1 MKQYSLFTLM
11 ILLGTLIFN
20 SCVDESMGDGEKK
33 VVEGIP
39 VGIKLS
45 FVKEDAEKISTKV
58 GIGEDAENSVYD
70 ICLFVFDKDKRYE
83 YSQYLETSSSDK
95 PLTVTETTFPVG
107 SITSGTKYIYAIAN
121 LKGELSGIGD
131 EINWAEESQRKG
143 RVANVND
150 LNSLTN
156 TLQTKTVQR
165 LGGRLLMSGS
175 FVLKNG
181 DTGDGRCPIDVKN
194 SGDIVSLN
202 AIGVI
207 KLKHLDSRI
216 KFDVSI
222 GEVDTISFTPKSWKV
237 INVPAKSF
245 VMSQTSD
252 VPTTNSDYF
261 NTEEATFDAGGIFT
275 FYMQENRKEPINL
288 GISTYS
294 DREKQNKKA
303 DKTNGDYIYADPNA
317 TYVEITGSYIGYTD
331 ASKQKVRTTA
341 EVKYTIHLGYVNTN
355 NLSKSQSGDFKS
367 ERNKSYTYKVTVKGV
382 EDIVLEVVMDN
393 ERQPGA
399 EGDVVR
405 ADQNLVLDSHYET
418 RTIIFYKNSLTNL
431 SAKVDTPFDDKGE
444 LHVNGDSYNNTLKDY
459 KWVKFVRNTKSKNGV
474 YGSGPG
480 SYATYVGDEKS
491 CSVDASQITSTE
503 EDQKKYLYIDQLL
516 CKLNKNKNDNKN
528 GFWDEEDKVVYTV
541 FVDNFYYD
549 GNLDPNGKSI
559 TWKNFVNKPNRKMY
573 ILCDTKWSTDKESSL
588 TTSNILIDQR
598 SIKTIY
604 DIDEGPA
611 TAWGIETIN
620 ENNRLKWGGTID
632 NTSLS
637 KTNGRY
643 NTVTQ
648 AECIDHRWD
657 EYINLTYNSLKNDCN
672 YAKYAF
678 LLRNRDLDGDEIIDA
693 DEIQWYIPAINQY
706 SGLWIGKDGLDPDV
720 RLFQDNPENV
730 TDTNS
735 DNYHFVS
742 SDGVRFWAEEGA
754 STGGNTT
761 NMRNEFFDVR
771 CARNLG
777 GFDNGQPEKDKE
789 PMDYVQKETKWYKVS
804 GVYGNQEWVSSI
816 DLSYLNVKARR
827 QYLQTDPL
835 TESGEHNGAD
845 LNRPYKKF
853 KVSSLQTTGSCAGWI
868 DNESGW
874 RYPNQRELALIAGY
888 SPGQL
893 TSTQEYPAL
902 ARISSCTKS
911 NLEYKKDVYYTT
923 FWNGHLNVVALSYG
937 KSNNVRC
944 VKDVN

>member
-70 ICLFVFDKDKRYE
+70 ICIFVFDKDKRYE

-156 TLQTKTVQR
+156 TLQTNTVQR

-194 SGDIVSLN
+194 SGDIVSLD

-222 GEVDTISFTPKSWKV
+222 GKVDTISFTPKSWKV

-382 EDIVLEVVMDN
+382 EDIVLEVVTDN

-418 RTIIFYKNSLTNL
+418 RTVTFYKKSLTNL
-431 SAKVDTPFDDKGE
+431 SAKVNTPFDDKGE
-444 LHVNGDSYNNTLKDY
+444 LYVNGTSYENTLNDY
-459 KWVKFVRNTKSKNGV
+459 KWVKFVRNKKIKGKYPES
-474 YGSGPG
+474 
-480 SYATYVGDEKS
+480 SYATYVGDEKY
-491 CSVDASQITSTE
+491 CKTNANSVLSGEDDQSQ
-503 EDQKKYLYIDQLL
+503 YLFIDQLL
-516 CKLNKNKNDNKN
+516 CKLNQNRENLEND
-528 GFWDEEDKVVYTV
+528 FWDEDGKVVYTV

-549 GNLDPNGKSI
+549 ANPVLNGKNI
-559 TWKNFVNKPNRKMY
+559 TWKDFVNKPNRKMY

-620 ENNRLKWGGTID
+620 ENDRLKWGGTIND
-632 NTSLS
+632 VSLS

-643 NTVTQ
+643 NTVFQ
-648 AECIDHRWD
+648 IQLLSK
-657 EYINLTYNSLKNDCN
+657 NNSWQSKKWSDFVDKATNKLKSDV
-672 YAKYAF
+672 KIEYAF
-678 LLRNRDLDGDEIIDA
+678 LLRNRDLDGDDIIDP
-693 DEIQWYIPAINQY
+693 DEVQWYIPAINQY
-706 SGLWIGKDGLDPDV
+706 SGLWIGKDGLEPDV
-720 RLFQDNPENV
+720 RLFQDNPETV
-730 TDTNS
+730 TTANRDK
-735 DNYHFVS
+735 YHFVS

-754 STGGNTT
+754 STGGNLT
-761 NMRNEFFDVR
+761 NMKNENFDVR

-777 GFDNGQPEKDKE
+777 GFDKRQPVMDKE
-789 PMDYVQKETKWYKVS
+789 PVDYVQKTTGWYSVS
-804 GVYGNQEWVSSI
+804 NVSGNQEWVSSI

-853 KVSSLQTTGSCAGWI
+853 KVSSLKNSCSGWI
-868 DNESGW
+868 DGESGW
-874 RYPNQRELALIAGY
+874 RYPNQRELSLIAGY

-893 TSTQEYPAL
+893 TKTGAYGL
-902 ARISSCTKS
+902 GISSCTFSDLGFKS
-911 NLEYKKDVYYTT
+911 NKYFTA
-923 FWNGHLNVVALSYG
+923 FWNGSLNVVSLDYG
-937 KSNNVRC
+937 KSSNVRC
-944 VKDVN
+944 VKDID

>member
-70 ICLFVFDKDKRYE
+70 ICIFVFDKDKRYE

-294 DREKQNKKA
+294 DREKQNKK
-303 DKTNGDYIYADPNA
+303 GR
-317 TYVEITGSYIGYTD
+317 
-331 ASKQKVRTTA
+331 Q
-341 EVKYTIHLGYVNTN
+341 
-355 NLSKSQSGDFKS
+355 
-367 ERNKSYTYKVTVKGV
+367 NK
-382 EDIVLEVVMDN
+382 
-393 ERQPGA
+393 
-399 EGDVVR
+399 
-405 ADQNLVLDSHYET
+405 
-418 RTIIFYKNSLTNL
+418 
-431 SAKVDTPFDDKGE
+431 
-444 LHVNGDSYNNTLKDY
+444 
-459 KWVKFVRNTKSKNGV
+459 W
-474 YGSGPG
+474 
-480 SYATYVGDEKS
+480 
-491 CSVDASQITSTE
+491 
-503 EDQKKYLYIDQLL
+503 
-516 CKLNKNKNDNKN
+516 
-528 GFWDEEDKVVYTV
+528 
-541 FVDNFYYD
+541 
-549 GNLDPNGKSI
+549 
-559 TWKNFVNKPNRKMY
+559 
-573 ILCDTKWSTDKESSL
+573 
-588 TTSNILIDQR
+588 
-598 SIKTIY
+598 
-604 DIDEGPA
+604 
-611 TAWGIETIN
+611 
-620 ENNRLKWGGTID
+620 
-632 NTSLS
+632 
-637 KTNGRY
+637 
-643 NTVTQ
+643 
-648 AECIDHRWD
+648 
-657 EYINLTYNSLKNDCN
+657 
-672 YAKYAF
+672 
-678 LLRNRDLDGDEIIDA
+678 
-693 DEIQWYIPAINQY
+693 
-706 SGLWIGKDGLDPDV
+706 
-720 RLFQDNPENV
+720 
-730 TDTNS
+730 
-735 DNYHFVS
+735 
-742 SDGVRFWAEEGA
+742 
-754 STGGNTT
+754 
-761 NMRNEFFDVR
+761 
-771 CARNLG
+771 
-777 GFDNGQPEKDKE
+777 
-789 PMDYVQKETKWYKVS
+789 
-804 GVYGNQEWVSSI
+804 
-816 DLSYLNVKARR
+816 
-827 QYLQTDPL
+827 
-835 TESGEHNGAD
+835 
-845 LNRPYKKF
+845 
-853 KVSSLQTTGSCAGWI
+853 
-868 DNESGW
+868 
-874 RYPNQRELALIAGY
+874 
-888 SPGQL
+888 
-893 TSTQEYPAL
+893 
-902 ARISSCTKS
+902 
-911 NLEYKKDVYYTT
+911 
-923 FWNGHLNVVALSYG
+923 
-937 KSNNVRC
+937 
-944 VKDVN
+944 